1 MYLNMLEKCTGVNLY
16 NYLKQKNKN
25 INVEYHLITDKY
37 DSDYDFPNIWL
48 NRSNDY
54 SKNIDS
60 FLKRSSKNKRL
71 IELIKQNNPKNNDE
85 IRLLKNNNRDSL
97 YMIRRLN
104 DDYMKWICIV
114 KYNDEI
120 YESIET
126 SKQKALKS
134 VMNDNR
140 KSILN

>member
-1 MYLNMLEKCTGVNLY
+1 MFEKCTGENLY
-16 NYLKQKNKN
+16 NCLKQTTK
-25 INVEYHLITDKY
+25 INMEYHLITDKY
-37 DSDYDFPNIWL
+37 DYNYDIPNIWL
-48 NRSNDY
+48 NSSNDY

-71 IELIKQNNPKNNDE
+71 IELIKQKNPKNNDE

-97 YMIRRLN
+97 YIIKKLN
-104 DDYMKWICIV
+104 EDFMKWRCIV

-140 KSILN
+140 KSILTTVSSH